1 MAVYCY
7 ITFPTTYYALRAED
21 LLRQG
26 PLSFKM
32 VPVPRSISSSCGTAL
47 RCLCPDLQQVESR
60 LLENRVEVEGTYEVE
75 EKEFKL
81 PRLFS
86 TKEGPADET

>member
-7 ITFPTTYYALRAED
+7 ITFPTTYFALRAED
-21 LLRQG
+21 LLRQSA
-26 PLSFKM
+26 LSFKM

-47 RCLCPDLQQVESR
+47 RCLCPELQQVEHYLR
-60 LLENRVEVEGTYEVE
+60 ENRVEVEGTYEVE

-81 PRLFS
+81 PRLFPR
-86 TKEGPADET
+86 KEGPTDET

>member
-7 ITFPTTYYALRAED
+7 ITFPTTYFALRAED
-21 LLRQG
+21 LLRES

-47 RCLCPDLQQVESR
+47 RCLCPDLPQVEDR

-81 PRLFS
+81 PRLFPR
-86 TKEGPADET
+86 KEGPADER